1 MTLFTSIFRHLTEQ
15 LLKQEEWDNKMKLGN
30 QYRGLHADEYDFLSE
45 KMKEQ
50 RDKERRVKDQD
61 NAEVMEYREYV
72 KHSVLI

>member
-1 MTLFTSIFRHLTEQ
+1 
-15 LLKQEEWDNKMKLGN
+15 MKLGN